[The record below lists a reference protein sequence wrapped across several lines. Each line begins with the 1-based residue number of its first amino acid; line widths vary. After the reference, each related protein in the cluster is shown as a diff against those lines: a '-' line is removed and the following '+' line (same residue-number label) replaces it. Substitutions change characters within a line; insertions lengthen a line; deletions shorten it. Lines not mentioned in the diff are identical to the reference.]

1 MKNLDTLK
9 QKRDDF
15 KALLGKA
22 IADNDPVQMA
32 AAFDSFANSMQELV
46 VNEASGLAQ
55 ANDVSVLSQRG
66 VRQLTTEESNYY
78 QHVLEA
84 MRSESPKQAL
94 TTMDDTFPKTILD
107 AIFDDLTTNHPLLD
121 AIDFQNT
128 SLVTEWLLNEHEA
141 QLAQWGALS
150 AEITKEINSS
160 FAKVSMNLVKLTAFL
175 PVGKAMLDLGPLWLD
190 RYVRAV
196 LTDACALGLE
206 EGLINGTGKEMP
218 IGMTRQVGEGV
229 VVTGGVYPLKSLVTL
244 TDLRPETYGAFIAQY
259 LAKTIKG
266 NPRVVN
272 EVLLIVNPS
281 DYLRRIMP
289 ASTMLTPSGQFV
301 RDMFPFPTR
310 VVQSVRVTEG
320 EAVMGIGTR
329 YFAGI
334 GMAKNGKIEYSD
346 EYHFLED
353 ERVYLIKLYANGLP
367 MDNVSFVR
375 VDISGLKP
383 LAYRVLTEAA
393 TDAVTVPDT
402 SLTAL
407 TIGSLTLSPTF
418 AANKVYY
425 TASTT
430 NNTNV
435 VTATEADEG
444 AVVVVKVNGTEIANG
459 SAATWNVGENVVQIT
474 VTNGT
479 AQRNYI
485 AVVTKS

>member
-1 MKNLDTLK
+1 MKNLDILK
-9 QKRDDF
+9 QRRDAF
-15 KALLGKA
+15 KTQLGTA
-22 IADNDPVQMA
+22 IAANDPEQLA
-32 AAFDSFANSMQELV
+32 AAFDEFANAMQELV
-46 VNEASGLAQ
+46 VHEASGLAQ

-66 VRQLTTEESNYY
+66 VRQLTTEENNYY

-84 MRSESPKQAL
+84 MRTSDPKQAL
-94 TTMDDTFPKTILD
+94 TSMDDTFPKTVLD
-107 AIFDDLTTNHPLLD
+107 AIFNDLTQNHPLLD

-128 SLVTEWLLNEHEA
+128 SLVSEWLLNEHEA

-150 AEITKEINSS
+150 AEIVKEISSS
-160 FAKVSMNLVKLTAFL
+160 FGKVAMNLVKLTAFL
-175 PVGKAMLDLGPLWLD
+175 PVGKAMLDLGPAWLD

-196 LTDACALGLE
+196 LSEACALGLE
-206 EGLINGTGKEMP
+206 EGLINGTGKDMP
-218 IGMTRQVGEGV
+218 IGMIRQVGEGV
-229 VVTGGVYPLKSLVTL
+229 VVTGGVYPLKGLVTL

-259 LAKTIKG
+259 LAKTSKG

-272 EVLLIVNPS
+272 EVLMIVNPS

-289 ASTMLTPSGQFV
+289 ASTMLTPTGVFV
-301 RDMFPFPTR
+301 RDVFPFPTR
-310 VVQSVRVTEG
+310 VIQSVRVSEG

-375 VDISGLKP
+375 VNISGLKP
-383 LAYRVLTEAA
+383 LAYRVLTEEA
-393 TDAVTVPDT
+393 TDAASVPDT

-407 TIGSLTLSPTF
+407 TIGAAALSPAF
-418 AANKVYY
+418 NANTPYY
-425 TASTT
+425 TANTT

-444 AVVVVKVNGTEIANG
+444 AVVVVKVNGVEIANG

-485 AVVTKS
+485 VVVTKA